1 MRSHAK
7 HAGNYASSVSCAN
20 KNDESTVVP
29 TQHNYV
35 HLNFINLNGR
45 TKYKISFVEKKELS
59 FFFECRPN
67 HIPIFVSFYMNCMH
81 IFHP

>member
-35 HLNFINLNGR
+35 HLNFTNLNGR
-45 TKYKISFVEKKELS
+45 TKYKISFVEKKKKELS
-59 FFFECRPN
+59 FFFYFLSAGQT
-67 HIPIFVSFYMNCMH
+67 IFLFLSLFIRIV
-81 IFHP
+81 